1 MENRALNAPAAPR
14 LRAAAAVGMND
25 ADIERAHIKGQLQG
39 LRAALRQQPAN
50 GVSLPSLAG
59 AAGPAFSPRAAPRA
73 APPTPPQQPT
83 QPRTQTP
90 AVQIDKGPSE
100 AEERARQLE
109 LQLKQAQLE
118 LQLKDAQAAARE
130 EALRREKVE
139 AELARLNQQPPPS
152 RPQQQQQPP
161 PPPSQPQQHTFQPP
175 QHQQPPSRARR
186 ESQTPSQQ
194 PPSRVGI
201 GGPRASSPRLGRPEP
216 KGAVGGASLGRRR
229 PRGVAQPTRHDAT
242 ARYGRGRRPAAAA
255 AAIRN
260 GASPAA
266 GAKKKSNKSE
276 CVQRVE
282 EMQRMR
288 EERRRRAEEK
298 KNKRAQEALDA
309 QDHGGIEAV
318 DFLNQ
323 IKEYQNRHNIP
334 EVGIPWTGGDVWQ
347 DDSGSSIRVC
357 VRKRPM
363 LPVETLKHDFDVVRG
378 EATATELVV
387 LEPKTKVDLTKQIE
401 AHRFTFDACFNE
413 NDGNEA
419 IYSAT
424 LHPLLAHVF
433 AGGHATVFAFG
444 QTGSGKTCT
453 MAGHGN
459 HAATDGNASGLYK
472 LAAHDT
478 VGYAARDGSVD
489 IGVSFFEVYRGQ
501 VLDLLGNRNRLEVLE
516 DGKGRVQMQWT
527 ARGANLSRGRAARSC
542 GRRRSCAPWAPLPPT
557 SSRAAPMRSF
567 RWCCASARQDGR
579 WASCRCV
586 DLAGSE
592 RAADANDKD
601 RQTRI
606 EGAEINKSLLCLKEC
621 IRSLDSNNGHVP
633 FRGSKLTQVLRD
645 SFAGRAKTVMIATVS
660 PGSSAAENTLN
671 TLRYAQ
677 RVKEFSAKRPPA
689 AGGANR
695 RASGALPP
703 PGRAGAGGLRGG
715 AAAAAAAAAVCALA
729 STGRV
734 RRISRCPARRC
745 LERPGTARRRRFA
758 QRADAA
764 KHGLSSGSGGERQ
777 RPSRRDEAL
786 FRRRLWAR
794 WRPGR
799 RCRCGERQ
807 RPRCGRW
814 RGHGSSEWCAAARSG
829 LRAGRH
835 CVPRRCLR

>member
-1 MENRALNAPAAPR
+1 M
-14 LRAAAAVGMND
+14 
-25 ADIERAHIKGQLQG
+25 
-39 LRAALRQQPAN
+39 
-50 GVSLPSLAG
+50 
-59 AAGPAFSPRAAPRA
+59 
-73 APPTPPQQPT
+73 
-83 QPRTQTP
+83 
-90 AVQIDKGPSE
+90 
-100 AEERARQLE
+100 
-109 LQLKQAQLE
+109 
-118 LQLKDAQAAARE
+118 
-130 EALRREKVE
+130 EALRLGVGGR
-139 AELARLNQQPPPS
+139 AASPS
-152 RPQQQQQPP
+152 PRDM
-161 PPPSQPQQHTFQPP
+161 
-175 QHQQPPSRARR
+175 
-186 ESQTPSQQ
+186 TP
-194 PPSRVGI
+194 
-201 GGPRASSPRLGRPEP
+201 PRA
-216 KGAVGGASLGRRR
+216 
-229 PRGVAQPTRHDAT
+229 T
-242 ARYGRGRRPAAAA
+242 AAAPSAAAA
-255 AAIRN
+255 AANGN

-459 HAATDGNASGLYK
+459 HEASDGNAAGLYK

-478 VGYAARDGSVD
+478 VGYAARHGGVD
-489 IGVSFFEVYRGQ
+489 IGVSFFEVYRGV
-501 VLDLLGNRNRLEVLE
+501 VLDLLSSRSRLDVLE
-516 DGKGRVQMQWT
+516 DGRGRVQVVGLREVQIF
-527 ARGANLSRGRAARSC
+527 RADELLDQVR
-542 GRRRSCAPWAPLPPT
+542 RRRSCARWAPLPPT
-557 SSRAAPMRSF
+557 SSRAAPCDPSGG
-567 RWCCASARQDGR
+567 AARARDRTAEGKL
-579 WASCRCV
+579 SLV

-592 RAADANDKD
+592 RAADSTSKD

-606 EGAEINKSLLCLKEC
+606 EGAEINKSLLALKEC
-621 IRSLDSNNGHVP
+621 IRGLDQGNRHIP
-633 FRGSKLTQVLRD
+633 FRGSKLTEVLRD
-645 SFAGRAKTVMIATVS
+645 SFVGDCHTVMIGAVS
-660 PGSSAAENTLN
+660 PAVDSVEQTLN

-677 RVKEFSAKRPPA
+677 RVKSSRPASARR
-689 AGGANR
+689 GGANR
-695 RASGALPP
+695 RASGALLP

-715 AAAAAAAAAVCALA
+715 AAAAAGGVRLA

-745 LERPGTARRRRFA
+745 LERPGTARRRPRSEP
-758 QRADAA
+758 A

-794 WRPGR
+794 WRLCGR
-799 RCRCGERQ
+799 RCRRGERQ

-814 RGHGSSEWCAAARSG
+814 RGHGSSGGALQLARSPCRPS
-829 LRAGRH
+829 L
-835 CVPRRCLR
+835 CPRRCLR